1 MKIRWLII
9 GAIGAVFLWVGYSFF
24 QNYNQHKIILEGEI
38 TAQRYTVSS
47 KIPAR
52 IASVD
57 VKRGEVI
64 HKGQKVFTLYSPEV
78 EAKLKQALAAR
89 DAAQAQKEQAD
100 KGARE
105 EQIEALRQQYLKAT
119 AAKELYEKSY
129 KRIQN
134 LYHAGV
140 LAEQKKDE
148 LFTKYK
154 AALYTQKAAKEL
166 YMMAKKGARAEVK
179 KAADAQARVYDG
191 KVDEVKAFEKEQVI
205 YSYYDAEV
213 ESVMLHEGE
222 IAPSGFP
229 VVVLLDRN
237 NSWLNVSVR
246 EDYLHAFKQGNVLN
260 VYLPA
265 LEKEYKF
272 KVTYIAP
279 EGSYASWSATQ
290 TLKGYELK
298 SFAVELRPIKPIKGL
313 RVGMSGIIKLDEK

>member
-100 KGARE
+100 KGARK

-129 KRIQN
+129 KRIEN

-154 AALYTQKAAKEL
+154 AALHTQKAAKEL
-166 YMMAKKGARAEVK
+166 YMMAKKGARVEVK
-179 KAADAQARVYDG
+179 KAADAQARVYAG

-237 NSWLNVSVR
+237 NSWLNVTVR
-246 EDYLHAFKQGNVLN
+246 EDYLYAFKQGNVLD